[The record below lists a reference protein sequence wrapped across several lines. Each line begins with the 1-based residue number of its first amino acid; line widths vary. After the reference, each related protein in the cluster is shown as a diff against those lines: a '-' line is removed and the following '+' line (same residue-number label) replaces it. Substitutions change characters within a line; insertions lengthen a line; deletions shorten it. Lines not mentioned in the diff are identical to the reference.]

1 LHSMLPAIDMSE
13 PMQEAIPAFV
23 VGSDFAQV
31 WSCCTTRSMTSAA
44 LTDAFLSF
52 SGTPLFVL
60 VNMST
65 SCFRR
70 YKGAMRE
77 SGRFRR
83 STNLPSLER
92 RGPQ

>member
-1 LHSMLPAIDMSE
+1 
-13 PMQEAIPAFV
+13 MQEAIPAV
-23 VGSDFAQV
+23 VVDSDFAQV
-31 WSCCTTRSMTSAA
+31 WSCCTTLPMTSAA
-44 LTDAFLSF
+44 PFLSF

-70 YKGAMRE
+70 DEGAMRE
-77 SGRFRR
+77 SGRVFDAAP
-83 STNLPSLER
+83 TLPSLER

>member
-1 LHSMLPAIDMSE
+1 
-13 PMQEAIPAFV
+13 
-23 VGSDFAQV
+23 
-31 WSCCTTRSMTSAA
+31 MTSAA
-44 LTDAFLSF
+44 PFLSF

-70 YKGAMRE
+70 DEGAMRE
-77 SGRFRR
+77 SGRVFDAAP
-83 STNLPSLER
+83 TLPSLER

>member
-1 LHSMLPAIDMSE
+1 MLPTIDMSE

-23 VGSDFAQV
+23 VGSDFAQA
-31 WSCCTTRSMTSAA
+31 WSCGCTTLPMTSGAFVA
-44 LTDAFLSF
+44 AFLSF

-70 YKGAMRE
+70 DEGAMRE
-77 SGRFRR
+77 SGRVFDAAP
-83 STNLPSLER
+83 TLPSLER

>member
-1 LHSMLPAIDMSE
+1 
-13 PMQEAIPAFV
+13 MQEAIPALV

-31 WSCCTTRSMTSAA
+31 WSCCTTLPMTSAA

-52 SGTPLFVL
+52 SDAPLFVL

-70 YKGAMRE
+70 YEAAMRE
-77 SGRFRR
+77 PGRFFDAAP
-83 STNLPSLER
+83 TPPSLER
-92 RGPQ
+92 RDPQ